1 MDTFIAENFF
11 SIIATIAAFGITYI
25 LKNINDGL
33 KTLQQDYK
41 MLLTN
46 KDENKLET
54 QKAIAEIRELIAGK
68 YVSKAEL
75 PTLVHAVIKE
85 GTINEN

>member
-1 MDTFIAENFF
+1 MDTFFSENFF

-33 KTLQQDYK
+33 RTLQQDYK
-41 MLLTN
+41 TLLTN
-46 KDENKLET
+46 KDENRLET

-68 YVSKAEL
+68 YVSKDEL
-75 PTLVHAVIKE
+75 PTLVHAVLK
-85 GTINEN
+85 GDNHNEN